1 MDIRILT
8 YFLAVAREKKISAE
22 QQNLCISRNLLSQ
35 NN

>member
-8 YFLAVAREKKISAE
+8 YFLAVAREISAE

>member
-8 YFLAVAREKKISAE
+8 YFLAVAREKISAE